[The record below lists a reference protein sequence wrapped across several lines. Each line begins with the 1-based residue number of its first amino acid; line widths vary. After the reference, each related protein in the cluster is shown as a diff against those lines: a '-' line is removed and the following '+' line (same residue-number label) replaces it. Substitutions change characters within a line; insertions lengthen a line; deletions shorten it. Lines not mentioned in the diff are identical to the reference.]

1 MALKKYS
8 NHLTVTYRLPFRI
21 LRFWLLLAFISLHT
35 DSLSAHQPGLS
46 YINLTVESNRLSG
59 RVDMS
64 LRDLDLVVNLDADGN
79 GAVTFAELQAK
90 QPAIGGYLLKHLS
103 FSADGNPGLVHVRE
117 HLVATD
123 NDGAFAVAE
132 IDVDFPAT
140 PAIVT
145 VRNNL
150 FTEVDAGHR
159 SLMQISLETNVT
171 PAIFVKDQSE
181 QTFKLSEPRA
191 RASFTIFFKEGVW
204 HIWIGYDHILFLL
217 ALLLPSVLVRKD
229 NTWQAVPELK
239 PAFLNIFKIVTAFT
253 IAHSITLGLA
263 ASELIRLPSRF
274 VESAIAFSVILAALN
289 NIKPFFHGKGWL
301 VAFCFGILHG
311 FGFAS
316 VLGELDLQTT
326 SLLTTLVG
334 FNLGVE
340 AGQLTIVA
348 IFLPVAFS
356 LRQSKAYQ
364 KGALVVGSA
373 IIALLALVWFIE
385 RAFDI
390 SIIS

>member
-1 MALKKYS
+1 
-8 NHLTVTYRLPFRI
+8 VTQRSSPIFKHI
-21 LRFWLLLAFISLHT
+21 GLLLLLLITGATHLN
-35 DSLSAHQPGLS
+35 AHQPGLS

-90 QPAIGGYLLKHLS
+90 QPAIGGYLLKHLT
-103 FSADGNPGLVHVRE
+103 FSADGQPGLVHVHN

-132 IDVDFPAT
+132 IDVDFPVA
-140 PAIVT
+140 PAVVS
-145 VRNNL
+145 VRNHL
-150 FTEVDAGHR
+150 FLEVDAAHR
-159 SLMQISLETNVT
+159 SLMQITLETNVT

-181 QTFKLSEPRA
+181 QTFKLGEPRT
-191 RASFTIFFKEGVW
+191 RASFNTFFKEGVW
-204 HIWIGYDHILFLL
+204 HIWIGFDHILFLL
-217 ALLLPSVLVRKD
+217 ALLLPSVLVLHEKKWMPVSD
-229 NTWQAVPELK
+229 LK
-239 PAFLNIFKIVTAFT
+239 PAFINVFKIVTAFT

-274 VESAIAFSVILAALN
+274 VESAIAASVVLAALN

-301 VAFCFGILHG
+301 VAFCFGIIHG
-311 FGFAS
+311 FGFAT

-326 SLLTTLVG
+326 SLLTTLIG

-340 AGQLTIVA
+340 AGQLAIVA
-348 IFLPVAFS
+348 VFLPLAFS
-356 LRQSKAYQ
+356 LRQTKAYKQ
-364 KGALVVGSA
+364 GALVTGSA
-373 IIALLALVWFIE
+373 FIALLALIWLIE

-390 SIIS
+390 TIIS

>member
-1 MALKKYS
+1 LVLFLILGES
-8 NHLTVTYRLPFRI
+8 STHLF
-21 LRFWLLLAFISLHT
+21 
-35 DSLSAHQPGLS
+35 AHQPGLS
-46 YINLTVESNRLSG
+46 YINLTVETNRLSG

-64 LRDLDLVVNLDADGN
+64 LRDLDLVVNLDTDGN
-79 GAVTFAELQAK
+79 GAVTFAELQAR

-145 VRNNL
+145 VRNRL
-150 FTEVDAGHR
+150 FVDVDAGHR
-159 SLMQISLETNVT
+159 SLMQITLETNVT
-171 PAIFVKDQSE
+171 PAIFVKDQPE
-181 QTFKLSEPRA
+181 QTFKLAEPRA
-191 RASFTIFFKEGVW
+191 RASFATFFKEGVW
-204 HIWIGYDHILFLL
+204 HIWIGYDHILFLV
-217 ALLLPSVLVRKD
+217 ALLLPAVMTRDGNRWQPVR
-229 NTWQAVPELK
+229 EFK
-239 PAFLNIFKIVTAFT
+239 PAFINIFKIVTAFT

-263 ASELIRLPSRF
+263 ASALIQLPGRF
-274 VESAIAFSVILAALN
+274 VESAIAFSVILAAAN
-289 NIKPFFHGKGWL
+289 NIKPFFHGKGWF

-316 VLGELDLQTT
+316 VLGELDLQAT
-326 SLLTTLVG
+326 SLFTTLVG

-340 AGQLTIVA
+340 AGQLAIVA
-348 IFLPVAFS
+348 IFMPLAFS
-356 LRQSKAYQ
+356 LRDFKVYQS
-364 KGALVVGSA
+364 GALVAGSA
-373 IIALLALVWFIE
+373 TIALLALIWLIE